1 MLKATS
7 INPSTNFLEGTI
19 LLFNK
24 PIEWSSFDLV
34 KKIRSTIK
42 KSYNLKK
49 IKVGHAGTLDPL
61 ADGLLI
67 VCTGKFTKKISVIQ
81 NYPKKYI
88 GTMFLGAT
96 TASNDLETEIN
107 KRYPTSHINDDLIH
121 GSCNNF
127 KGLIYQKPPIFSALK
142 KNGKRLF
149 EYARKGESVKI
160 KSRQVHVKGFKITN
174 IKMPEID
181 FEVTCSKGTYIR
193 SLVRDYGHH
202 LNSGALLKNLTRTDI
217 GPFNLS
223 NAYTIE
229 QFTEHIFSN
238 LT

>member
-1 MLKATS
+1 MQKTPLSSGNKYLDGQVLLIDKPLKWT
-7 INPSTNFLEGTI
+7 
-19 LLFNK
+19 
-24 PIEWSSFDLV
+24 SFDVV
-34 KKIRSTIK
+34 KKIRYYIRK
-42 KSYNLKK
+42 KYNLKK

-61 ADGLLI
+61 ANGLLI
-67 VCTGKFTKKISVIQ
+67 ICTGKFTKKISVIQ

-107 KRYPTSHINDDLIH
+107 KRYPVSHINNNLIH
-121 GSCNNF
+121 NSCNNF

-149 EYARKGESVKI
+149 EYARKGESIQI
-160 KSRQVHVKGFKITN
+160 KSRQVYVQDFKIKD

-193 SLVRDYGHH
+193 SLVRDYGNH
-202 LNSGALLKNLTRTDI
+202 LNSGALLKSLTRTEI
-217 GPFNLS
+217 GPFKLS

-229 QFTEHIFSN
+229 QFTESIFSN